1 MSKSSVNVLPILL
14 ATVATFG
21 LTAPS
26 WSQAPFSVRKSG
38 MDGETSGKERVKKA
52 LAEIDRTSSKASPTE
67 AESLDWLMMKSRS
80 AINKITGV
88 GPEAVP
94 EIEALL
100 SNPASN
106 ERTRAVVCDAL
117 GTIGDDKAVAILGRV
132 LSDGTQPLV
141 VRSAAGRAMVGKKGP
156 GVEAAI
162 KGVVGDK
169 SAPRELRA
177 SIMRQVGVV
186 GMEDVDWLA
195 QVAQGEGL
203 GLPIDSKAEISQ
215 EEFGLML
222 NAQRALGK
230 STNPKA
236 TEVLIGLVDKHPANS
251 LLIQALGKKKDPHA
265 VPALI
270 KALKNESSR
279 GLSRHDAAAALG
291 ELKAVDACDPLV
303 EIIEKA
309 RDESLVSAAAV
320 ALGKIG
326 DKRAL
331 PALERLVGNL
341 RDDPRFPQP
350 YWEQAKKGH
359 GYIPPIE
366 AALEQL
372 KR

>member
-1 MSKSSVNVLPILL
+1 MIKSLTNGLPILL
-14 ATVATFG
+14 AALTVLG

-26 WSQAPFSVRKSG
+26 WGQTPSAVRKG
-38 MDGETSGKERVKKA
+38 GRGGDFKTDRVKKA
-52 LAEIDRTSSKASPTE
+52 LAEIDRISSKASPSE
-67 AESLDWLMMKSRS
+67 AESLDWLLMRSRS
-80 AINKITGV
+80 AINNIANA

-94 EIEALL
+94 EIETVL
-100 SNPASN
+100 SNPDSN

-117 GTIGDDKAVAILGRV
+117 GAIGDNKAIAVLGRV
-132 LSDGTQPLV
+132 LSDSTQPPF
-141 VRSAAGRAMVGKKGP
+141 VRTSAGRAIVGKKGP

-162 KGVVGDK
+162 KGVVSDK
-169 SAPRELRA
+169 TAPRELRA
-177 SIMRQVGVV
+177 SVMRQVGIA
-186 GMEDVDWLA
+186 GMEDIDWLA

-203 GLPIDSKAEISQ
+203 GLPMDSKAEISQ
-215 EEFGLML
+215 EEYGLML

-236 TEVLIGLVDKHPANS
+236 TGVLIGLVGKYPANS
-251 LLIQALGKKKDPHA
+251 LLIQALAKKKDPRA
-265 VPALI
+265 VPVLI
-270 KALKNESSR
+270 DALKNESSR

-291 ELKAVDACDPLV
+291 ELKAADAVDPLI

-341 RDDPRFPQP
+341 RDDPRFPQS

-366 AALEQL
+366 AALEQP
-372 KR
+372 